1 MRVFTSYQ
9 QIFNFII
16 HTVYV
21 YIFAIHTY
29 WMPQRKGNMK
39 MNKLLVALGLAAT
52 VALVGCN
59 KDKAPETGA
68 TTGEH
73 LENAAEQAGA
83 DVKNAADAATSNVA
97 TAVDTAADQ
106 IDAAADHTAHAT
118 AEAAAKTEAAARDAT
133 AKVAGAV
140 ESGAADVKEKAQ
152 Q

>member
-1 MRVFTSYQ
+1 VFLQVINKFVTFLFTRFVF
-9 QIFNFII
+9 IFSISILVGCHNE
-16 HTVYV
+16 
-21 YIFAIHTY
+21 
-29 WMPQRKGNMK
+29 KGNMK

-83 DVKNAADAATSNVA
+83 DVKNAADAATTNVA

-133 AKVAGAV
+133 ANVAGAV
-140 ESGAADVKEKAQ
+140 ESGAAEVKEKAQ

>member
-9 QIFNFII
+9 QFFYFII
-16 HTVYV
+16 PVVYV
-21 YIFAIHTY
+21 YIFAIHSY
-29 WMPQRKGNMK
+29 WMPQRKGNMT

-59 KDKAPETGA
+59 KEKAPETGA

-73 LENAAEQAGA
+73 LEHAANQAGA
-83 DVKNAADAATSNVA
+83 DLHNAADAASSDVA
-97 TAVDTAADQ
+97 TAVDTASNQ
-106 IDAAADHTAHAT
+106 IDAAADHTANAT

-140 ESGAADVKEKAQ
+140 ESTAADVKQKAQ

>member
-21 YIFAIHTY
+21 YILAIHTY

-59 KDKAPETGA
+59 KDKRLKLGQLLANT
-68 TTGEH
+68 
-73 LENAAEQAGA
+73 
-83 DVKNAADAATSNVA
+83 
-97 TAVDTAADQ
+97 
-106 IDAAADHTAHAT
+106 
-118 AEAAAKTEAAARDAT
+118 
-133 AKVAGAV
+133 
-140 ESGAADVKEKAQ
+140 
-152 Q
+152 